1 VDALKDKKNQIE
13 QAITQTI
20 LNQIEKET
28 LTVDESSEI
37 VSFCLEKIKAL
48 NTEEEMTSFLLE
60 ISAKWPIFSGIA
72 TLEQGKAKEEQKD
85 EAVDNV
91 VSLVK
96 SGNLEEALDMA
107 KSANNN

>member
-1 VDALKDKKNQIE
+1 MDSLKDKKNQIE
-13 QAITQTI
+13 QEITQVI

-37 VSFCLEKIKAL
+37 VGFCLEKIQAV
-48 NTEEEMTSFLLE
+48 NTEEEMASFLAD
-60 ISAKWPIFSGIA
+60 ISVKWPIFSGIVS
-72 TLEQGKAKEEQKD
+72 LEQGKAKEEQKD

-96 SGNLEEALDMA
+96 TGNIEEALNMA